1 LLVMLLPV
9 GCSQQPDPSADRL
22 APDSRAE
29 ARNNDDNLAAHQQAE
44 TLEWDDLIPP
54 DWQPEPL
61 MCNVDVDNLSDDDPR
76 ALELMDKLRAEWSE
90 APMVGDLDDRRVRLP
105 GFVVPVEINASAI
118 TKFLLV
124 PYFGACI
131 HVPPPPP
138 NQIVFVKTADGR
150 PYRGGIF
157 DTVWVTG
164 RMRVTSYSSE
174 LGEAGYR
181 IDEPLIRPYK
191 VP

>member
-1 LLVMLLPV
+1 MS
-9 GCSQQPDPSADRL
+9 CSSVA
-22 APDSRAE
+22 
-29 ARNNDDNLAAHQQAE
+29 
-44 TLEWDDLIPP
+44 
-54 DWQPEPL
+54 
-61 MCNVDVDNLSDDDPR
+61 
-76 ALELMDKLRAEWSE
+76 
-90 APMVGDLDDRRVRLP
+90 
-105 GFVVPVEINASAI
+105 PVETNASAI
-118 TKFLLV
+118 TNFLLV

-138 NQIVFVKTADGR
+138 NQIVFVTTADGR

-164 RMRVTSYSSE
+164 RMRVASYNSE